1 MTSYGICTFA
11 VTDGS
16 ACAGIS
22 VAGKVVSID
31 ELIDALPG
39 SDWDALRGR
48 SVFDFLQEWSEVKE
62 VISGL
67 VNAAVKKDLIA
78 ECGRA
83 SESVKMFPPIMKP
96 QQIFCTGANYRQHVI
111 DLTLDA
117 GVGPEGLSDAE
128 LRTWAENMMD
138 ERAANGEPYVFM
150 KPVSAMAGAYDSLPL
165 PSNTTQ
171 PDWELELGVVIGKEA
186 FRVSREDALSYVA
199 GYTIVNDISAR
210 DLIPRTDYKMLGTDW
225 FRSKGQRG
233 FFIVGPEVVPSEFV
247 EDPMDL
253 KIKLEVSGKL
263 MQNETTADMIFD
275 IARQIEYIS
284 SYTPLLPGDI
294 ICTGSPAGNGTHY
307 NRFLRDGD
315 IMTGEIEGLGV
326 QKVHCVADHD

>member
-1 MTSYGICTFA
+1 MMGYGLCTFSVA
-11 VTDGS
+11 DGGT
-16 ACAGIS
+16 CAGIS
-22 VAGKVVSID
+22 IAGRVASID
-31 ELIDALPG
+31 ELITAAPV
-39 SDWDALRGR
+39 SDWDDLRGK
-48 SVFDFLQEWSEVKE
+48 SVFDLLQVWEDVKSPLAALAE
-62 VISGL
+62 TVSQQGL
-67 VNAAVKKDLIA
+67 MEKVGLAA
-78 ECGRA
+78 
-83 SESVKMFPPIMKP
+83 ESVKMLPPIMKP

-117 GVGPEGLSDAE
+117 GVGPEGLNDAE

-138 ERAANGEPYVFM
+138 ERAANGEPYVFL
-150 KPVSAMAGAYDSLPL
+150 KPVSAMAGPNDDLPL
-165 PSNTTQ
+165 PLSTKQ
-171 PDWELELGVVIGKEA
+171 PDWELELGVVIGKET
-186 FRVSREDALSYVA
+186 FRVSREDALSCVA

-233 FFIVGPEVVPSEFV
+233 FFIVGPQVVPSEFV
-247 EDPMDL
+247 KDPMDL

-315 IMTGEIEGLGV
+315 LMIGEIEGLGV
-326 QKVHCVADHD
+326 QKVKCVADND